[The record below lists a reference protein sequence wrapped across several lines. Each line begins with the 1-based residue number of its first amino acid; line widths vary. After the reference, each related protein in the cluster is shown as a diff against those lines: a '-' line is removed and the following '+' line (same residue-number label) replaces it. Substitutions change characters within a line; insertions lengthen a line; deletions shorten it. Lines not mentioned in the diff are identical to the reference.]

1 MHAIGLGLAVE
12 LVHGSQARA
21 VIKLDGGWFL
31 PGLLGLVVSGHE
43 AVAQRFANRRQLA
56 VLRQQQGDLVQG
68 LAGQFLELG
77 QWLRQLNG
85 CRVLRILRAP
95 VVDGGL
101 LLLQGAGGFH
111 GQCQGHPAAEIVG
124 GTWLQLIGRQRSDQ
138 GPDGFVVFARG
149 FAFEHRG
156 DENALA
162 SGGKGLAIGFKCAGV
177 DGAGADLLFLGQFA
191 QVLQARMAQGGQ
203 RGLGLIARHGQFR
216 RQGVGENLWAR
227 LELFDRNLLQ
237 DLRGLAGI
245 ALAISQVG
253 GAQAQQGGIFR

>member
-1 MHAIGLGLAVE
+1 M
-12 LVHGSQARA
+12 
-21 VIKLDGGWFL
+21 
-31 PGLLGLVVSGHE
+31 
-43 AVAQRFANRRQLA
+43 
-56 VLRQQQGDLVQG
+56 
-68 LAGQFLELG
+68 
-77 QWLRQLNG
+77 
-85 CRVLRILRAP
+85 
-95 VVDGGL
+95 
-101 LLLQGAGGFH
+101 
-111 GQCQGHPAAEIVG
+111 
-124 GTWLQLIGRQRSDQ
+124 
-138 GPDGFVVFARG
+138 VFARG

-216 RQGVGENLWAR
+216 RQGVGENLWPR